1 MTELATRVVGFSNSR
16 KPGWAVP
23 VLERLSGSGRASIYI
38 PGDPDPGLS
47 GPGRSNSL
55 GRFTQITV
63 FRLLTTEQ
71 IMGVDTKSM
80 AEAWSLSERIWA
92 DDRVV
97 FVPKPEDIDKE
108 LRARFRMP
116 SHS

>member
-1 MTELATRVVGFSNSR
+1 
-16 KPGWAVP
+16 
-23 VLERLSGSGRASIYI
+23 
-38 PGDPDPGLS
+38 
-47 GPGRSNSL
+47 
-55 GRFTQITV
+55 
-63 FRLLTTEQ
+63 
-71 IMGVDTKSM
+71 MGVDTKSM